1 MTGRRRG
8 ASFAVFFVF
17 CMRSVCQSV
26 TAISRVISKVIHW
39 WYYIETLAA
48 RPDAVPAGLYPA
60 VPGTVLRAVCTSR
73 TTAAPNKSLRTA
85 LPGAVSYEYRNSALL
100 SGADGVRASEGFP
113 CAAAATEPTGCAL
126 PEGPG
131 RARWQ
136 ARERSERVRR
146 GRQRGS
152 GGDALPALY
161 RSQRG
166 RGDDAGC

>member
-1 MTGRRRG
+1 M
-8 ASFAVFFVF
+8 
-17 CMRSVCQSV
+17 
-26 TAISRVISKVIHW
+26 
-39 WYYIETLAA
+39 
-48 RPDAVPAGLYPA
+48 RPDGL
-60 VPGTVLRAVCTSR
+60 TV
-73 TTAAPNKSLRTA
+73 
-85 LPGAVSYEYRNSALL
+85 YYFSALL

-113 CAAAATEPTGCAL
+113 CTAAATEPTGCAL

-152 GGDALPALY
+152 GGDALPALC

-166 RGDDAGC
+166 RDDDTECAVGDVMLCLDHLFWV